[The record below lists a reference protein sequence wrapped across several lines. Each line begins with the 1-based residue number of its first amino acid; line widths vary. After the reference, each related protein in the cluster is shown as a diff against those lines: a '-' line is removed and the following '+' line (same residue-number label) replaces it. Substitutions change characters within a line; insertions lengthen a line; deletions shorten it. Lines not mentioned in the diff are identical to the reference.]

1 MPLPM
6 RQMGKVGSSPSCL
19 PVPMRPCTAAQ
30 AHAGLGLGRLLP
42 SRTSLIQPAVNG
54 SYSSSSSSS
63 SSIRA
68 AESRREKFASR
79 VKCHSSTPD
88 AAMPPHKDE
97 TFLEAVQNAYGRF
110 TGLAGK
116 FMPMVCLFF
125 FLSFVNTILDSLKDT
140 LVITASGGGAQVI
153 PYLTV
158 YAVLPSS
165 VIFLVA
171 YSFASQR
178 LTRGQLFNAIVAVFM
193 SFFAAFAFIMYPNH
207 ELLHPHGAA
216 DALSQI
222 LPNGVEGLVG
232 MIRNWTFTLFFCI
245 SELWGDVCL
254 GLLFW
259 GLANDITSLSDAGL
273 MYPLF
278 GLGANL
284 AQALAGSV
292 LKFFSNFSH
301 GMGTGGGASFCQ
313 EVQGLM
319 CVVMLFS
326 AAALTLHSVI
336 DRNHRRALLRERQER
351 KAEEK
356 RLKEKLK
363 AEGFSTEQ
371 LRLRLEVQAALQGET
386 SSGSEEDDDDAQ
398 QAQQRDRQASHS
410 SASAGPS
417 SASQRV
423 PASSSS
429 NSNGMGSNAG
439 SPEAASTAPDEG
451 QQKQQ
456 GKKGKQ
462 QRKPKASVM
471 EIFGVLAAST
481 PIRCLT
487 IMSLAQGLCTNLMEF
502 AWKSHI
508 GLLFPGPKEFTAFMG
523 DVSMWQGL
531 VTGLLMIATPAMF
544 DKMGWAGV
552 ASATPSILL
561 WGGVAFFATCIAYQL
576 GFAGHAAEVAA
587 SLASGAAANG
597 SAGASAAAEAAGA
610 NSMGGLM
617 LRGLVFGG
625 ALLYVFSKSAKFS
638 LFKPAEEMVY
648 ISLDEEGRTKGKA
661 AIDVVGTQA
670 GKSGGSV
677 LQQVLLLATG
687 GAIGSILPI
696 MFGFYFTMANGW
708 LKSVQVLSKFANYG
722 HTSSVHE
729 SIGVLGS
736 MEEEELRAS
745 HPSAH
750 STPESSMDEEEEG
763 TQGLG
768 LNGRHH
774 SNNGTTDPQDNPSQ
788 LQPSQQPR

>member
-6 RQMGKVGSSPSCL
+6 RLAARIGGSPPCF
-19 PVPMRPCTAAQ
+19 PVLVRPCTATPHDIRQ
-30 AHAGLGLGRLLP
+30 RCFLP
-42 SRTSLIQPAVNG
+42 SRSPSIPSAVN
-54 SYSSSSSSS
+54 SSSSSNNNSSGGGSS
-63 SSIRA
+63 SVRA
-68 AESRREKFASR
+68 ANGRRGFASE
-79 VKCHSSTPD
+79 VKCRSSTPD
-88 AAMPPHKDE
+88 AAAMPPHKDE

-165 VIFLVA
+165 VVFLVA

-178 LTRGQLFNAIVAVFM
+178 LTRGQLFNAIIAVFI

-207 ELLHPHGAA
+207 ESLHPHGMA
-216 DALSQI
+216 DALSKV
-222 LPNGVEGLVG
+222 LPSGVEGLVG

-259 GLANDITSLSDAGL
+259 GLANDITSLTDAGL

-292 LKFFSNFSH
+292 LKFFSN
-301 GMGTGGGASFCQ
+301 GAGTGGAASFCR

-336 DRNHRRALLRERQER
+336 DRSHRRALLREKQEK
-351 KAEEK
+351 KAEQK

-371 LRLRLEVQAALQGET
+371 LQLRLEVHAALQGEQGEVS
-386 SSGSEEDDDDAQ
+386 SSGSEDDDDAQ
-398 QAQQRDRQASHS
+398 QAPLRDRQASHS
-410 SASAGPS
+410 SASPGPS
-417 SASQRV
+417 SASQPV
-423 PASSSS
+423 PASSANGTGSSSSSSSSSSSNHNSSSS
-429 NSNGMGSNAG
+429 NSSSSNSSSSSSNGTDGDAG
-439 SPEAASTAPDEG
+439 APAVAATTAAAAAAPTDEG

-456 GKKGKQ
+456 GKKGKR

-523 DVSMWQGL
+523 EWQRRCQCCSG
-531 VTGLLMIATPAMF
+531 
-544 DKMGWAGV
+544 
-552 ASATPSILL
+552 S
-561 WGGVAFFATCIAYQL
+561 GGGQRH
-576 GFAGHAAEVAA
+576 GRPHAAWPRVWRR
-587 SLASGAAANG
+587 LAV
-597 SAGASAAAEAAGA
+597 
-610 NSMGGLM
+610 
-617 LRGLVFGG
+617 R
-625 ALLYVFSKSAKFS
+625 
-638 LFKPAEEMVY
+638 
-648 ISLDEEGRTKGKA
+648 
-661 AIDVVGTQA
+661 
-670 GKSGGSV
+670 V
-677 LQQVLLLATG
+677 LQIRQVQ
-687 GAIGSILPI
+687 P
-696 MFGFYFTMANGW
+696 
-708 LKSVQVLSKFANYG
+708 VQ
-722 HTSSVHE
+722 
-729 SIGVLGS
+729 
-736 MEEEELRAS
+736 AS
-745 HPSAH
+745 RR
-750 STPESSMDEEEEG
+750 D
-763 TQGLG
+763 
-768 LNGRHH
+768 
-774 SNNGTTDPQDNPSQ
+774 
-788 LQPSQQPR
+788 